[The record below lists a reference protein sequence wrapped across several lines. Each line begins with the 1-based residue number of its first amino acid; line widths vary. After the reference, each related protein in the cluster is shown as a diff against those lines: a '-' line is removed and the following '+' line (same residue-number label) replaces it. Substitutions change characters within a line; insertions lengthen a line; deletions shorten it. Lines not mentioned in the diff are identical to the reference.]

1 MTKTIIALVLL
12 AASILLNVANAEG
25 GCPPGQYPQQGQGWQ
40 TCVPIPNAS
49 SNNGASQITHVPS
62 TWRDQWQAV
71 ATDTPHGVLGK
82 SIDKISGPEAEAAA
96 MSDCRTKGGVDCR
109 IEISISNGCVAMV
122 VGSKFMNVKASENQ
136 NEAKKLAMSQCQSDD
151 TNCRVYYSECSL
163 PIEVP
168 L

>member
-1 MTKTIIALVLL
+1 
-12 AASILLNVANAEG
+12 
-25 GCPPGQYPQQGQGWQ
+25 
-40 TCVPIPNAS
+40 
-49 SNNGASQITHVPS
+49 
-62 TWRDQWQAV
+62 
-71 ATDTPHGVLGK
+71 
-82 SIDKISGPEAEAAA
+82 